1 MIQKIYYYFYLKF
14 FAVFVF
20 LKFFPQVILKV
31 LWITIMGLFYRA
43 WRMSPNNKNIIKERV
58 SERFEVEKYTIP
70 VND

>member
-1 MIQKIYYYFYLKF
+1 
-14 FAVFVF
+14 
-20 LKFFPQVILKV
+20 
-31 LWITIMGLFYRA
+31 MGLFYRA